1 MIGNMTTSELLL
13 KTAFCCMACDGE
25 IAPEEVQLVKKI
37 TEKSELFSS
46 LDVEKELNMFI
57 AQINEQGKAFLASY
71 IQELAEAQLSQ
82 KEELQLVK
90 LAIQTIEADENVEY
104 SEVSFFKRIRTKLSI
119 SDEAILEALPDK
131 EDYLLPDIM
140 EDEEPSFSVTFD
152 NISFNE

>member
-1 MIGNMTTSELLL
+1 MTTSELLL

-57 AQINEQGKAFLASY
+57 AQINEQGKAFLANY

-104 SEVSFFKRIRTKLSI
+104 SEVSFFKRIRAKLSI

-140 EDEEPSFSVTFD
+140 EVEEPSFSVTFD